1 MTKTRQPETESERM
15 LVDLEA
21 QIIRGQDAL
30 QQRNAL
36 VRRMVAEGARQADV
50 ARLINHARVEAGAQ
64 PVTPDAV
71 FAAIR
76 RGR

>member
-1 MTKTRQPETESERM
+1 MTDTRSPETESERM
-15 LVDLEA
+15 LVTLEA
-21 QIIRGQDAL
+21 QVVRGQEAL
-30 QQRNAL
+30 QQRNTL

-50 ARLINHARVEAGAQ
+50 ARLINHARIEAGAQ
-64 PVTPDAV
+64 PITRDAV

>member
-21 QIIRGQDAL
+21 QIVRGQDAL

-50 ARLINHARVEAGAQ
+50 ARLINHARAEAGAQ

>member
-21 QIIRGQDAL
+21 QIVRGQDAL

-50 ARLINHARVEAGAQ
+50 ARLINHARIEAGAQ
-64 PVTPDAV
+64 LVTPDAV